1 MTYNTKR
8 FKRGRNATRKYYGGQ
23 LAQVQSP
30 QMEKKVFIKH
40 EGILTELANKVVNL
54 LKPVLKIGLTK
65 ALNALEPAV
74 GSEMSQAQVVPEQD
88 SRLKQ
93 AGRTAANILNKGLGI
108 ILNQVNTVLAAP
120 GVQTTV
126 DVEAARAAELVTDIF
141 SRVAEK
147 LKDPKLQEQARL
159 AGDELAIYAKI
170 LVEAMREPLTELVGI
185 LSQAGLKATSAITVG
200 IIKVVTDA
208 MAAVPGIGAV
218 IEVGKIAN
226 DVSRAVGDAVEAGSH
241 ATTAAS
247 KAVFD
252 ITENV
257 KQGLKNAEHPP
268 ASQFVN
274 SETEI
279 QPTPEIREENPAVSR
294 GGGHKNMK
302 QALTELARAQRAGK
316 KIENRTR
323 LEIARFENPRIKPKN
338 NKTGGTTRRLR
349 RRAI

>member
-23 LAQVQSP
+23 MAPVQGP
-30 QMEKKVFIKH
+30 QMDKKTFIKH
-40 EGILTELANKVVNL
+40 EGIFTELANKVVNL
-54 LKPVLKIGLTK
+54 LKPALKIGLTK
-65 ALNALEPAV
+65 ALNALEPTADR
-74 GSEMSQAQVVPEQD
+74 EMAQAQAQEPD

-93 AGRTAANILNKGLGI
+93 AGRTAADILNKGLSL
-108 ILNQVNTVLAAP
+108 ILNQVNTVLATP

-126 DVEAARAAELVTDIF
+126 DVEAARATELVTDIF

-208 MAAVPGIGAV
+208 MAAVPGVGAV
-218 IEVGKIAN
+218 MEVGKIAN
-226 DVSRAVGDAVEAGSH
+226 DVSRAVGDAAEAGSNA
-241 ATTAAS
+241 ATATS
-247 KAVFD
+247 KAIFD

-257 KQGLKNAEHPP
+257 KQGLKTATAAANQSP
-268 ASQFVN
+268 AGEV
-274 SETEI
+274 I
-279 QPTPEIREENPAVSR
+279 ENPETNVPPPPTA
-294 GGGHKNMK
+294 GGGHENVK
-302 QALTELARAQRAGK
+302 QALAELAQAQRAGK

-323 LEIARFENPRIKPKN
+323 LEIARFENPRIQTKN
-338 NKTGGTTRRLR
+338 NKIRGTTRRLR

>member
-23 LAQVQSP
+23 MTPMQDP
-30 QMEKKVFIKH
+30 KMDKKTFIKH
-40 EGILTELANKVVNL
+40 EGIFTELANKVVNL

-65 ALNALEPAV
+65 ALNALEPAEGTETANV
-74 GSEMSQAQVVPEQD
+74 EVPTQD

-93 AGRTAANILNKGLGI
+93 AGRTAADILNKGLALV
-108 ILNQVNTVLAAP
+108 LNQVNTVLAGS
-120 GVQTTV
+120 GVQTSV
-126 DVEAARAAELVTDIF
+126 DAETARATELVTDIF

-147 LKDPKLQEQARL
+147 LQDPKLQEQARL

-170 LVEAMREPLTELVGI
+170 LVDAMREPLTELVGI

-208 MAAVPGIGAV
+208 MAAVPGVGAV

-226 DVSRAVGDAVEAGSH
+226 DVSRAVGDAAEAGSNA
-241 ATTAAS
+241 ATATS
-247 KAVFD
+247 KAIFD

-257 KQGLKNAEHPP
+257 KQGLKTATAAANQTP
-268 ASQFVN
+268 AGEV
-274 SETEI
+274 I
-279 QPTPEIREENPAVSR
+279 ENPETNVPR
-294 GGGHKNMK
+294 GGGYTNIK
-302 QALTELARAQRAGK
+302 QALAELARAQRAGK

-323 LEIARFENPRIKPKN
+323 QEIARFENPRIQTKN
-338 NKTGGTTRRLR
+338 NKTRGTTRRQ
-349 RRAI
+349 RAN

>member
-23 LAQVQSP
+23 LAPAQGTQID
-30 QMEKKVFIKH
+30 KKEFIKH

-65 ALNALEPAV
+65 ALNALEPTV
-74 GSEMSQAQVVPEQD
+74 GSEMSQPQEPEQD

-93 AGRTAANILNKGLGI
+93 AGRTAANILNKGLALV
-108 ILNQVNTVLAAP
+108 LNQVNTVLAAP

-126 DVEAARAAELVTDIF
+126 DAEAARATELVTDIF

-170 LVEAMREPLTELVGI
+170 LVEAMREPLIELVGI

-200 IIKVVTDA
+200 IIKVFTDA
-208 MAAVPGIGAV
+208 MAAVPGVGAV
-218 IEVGKIAN
+218 MEVGKIAN
-226 DVSRAVGDAVEAGSH
+226 DVSRAVGDAAEAGSN
-241 ATTAAS
+241 ATNAAS

-257 KQGLKNAEHPP
+257 KQGLQNAEQPP

-274 SETEI
+274 PETDL
-279 QPTPEIREENPAVSR
+279 PLPKA
-294 GGGHKNMK
+294 GGGYTNMK
-302 QALTELARAQRAGK
+302 QALAELVRAQRAGK

-323 LEIARFENPRIKPKN
+323 LEIARFENPRIQPKN
-338 NKTGGTTRRLR
+338 NKTRRRR
-349 RRAI
+349 RRAN

>member
-1 MTYNTKR
+1 MD
-8 FKRGRNATRKYYGGQ
+8 
-23 LAQVQSP
+23 
-30 QMEKKVFIKH
+30 KKSFIKH
-40 EGILTELANKVVNL
+40 EGIFTELANKVVNL

-65 ALNALEPAV
+65 ALNALEPTV
-74 GSEMSQAQVVPEQD
+74 GTEMPQSQEPEQD

-93 AGRTAANILNKGLGI
+93 AGRTAANILNKGLAL
-108 ILNQVNTVLAAP
+108 ILNQVNAVLAAP
-120 GVQTTV
+120 GVKTTV
-126 DVEAARAAELVTDIF
+126 DVEAARATELVTDIF

-147 LKDPKLQEQARL
+147 LQDPKLQEQARL

-170 LVEAMREPLTELVGI
+170 LVEAMREPLIELVGI

-226 DVSRAVGDAVEAGSH
+226 DVSRAVGDAAEAGSN
-241 ATTAAS
+241 ATTATS
-247 KAVFD
+247 KAIFD

-257 KQGLKNAEHPP
+257 KQGIKTVATTG
-268 ASQFVN
+268 VM
-274 SETEI
+274 
-279 QPTPEIREENPAVSR
+279 ENPETDVSR
-294 GGGHKNMK
+294 GGGRENIK
-302 QALTELARAQRAGK
+302 QALAQLARAQRAGK

-323 LEIARFENPRIKPKN
+323 LEIARFENPRIQTKN

>member
-23 LAQVQSP
+23 LAPVQGP
-30 QMEKKVFIKH
+30 QMDKKTFIKH
-40 EGILTELANKVVNL
+40 EGIFTELANKVANL
-54 LKPVLKIGLTK
+54 LKPALKIGLTK
-65 ALNALEPAV
+65 ALNAIEPTA
-74 GSEMSQAQVVPEQD
+74 GRELAQVQEPD

-93 AGRTAANILNKGLGI
+93 AGRTAADILNKGLAL
-108 ILNQVNTVLAAP
+108 ILNQVNTVLATP

-126 DVEAARAAELVTDIF
+126 DVEAARATALVTDIF

-147 LKDPKLQEQARL
+147 LQDPKLQEQARL

-208 MAAVPGIGAV
+208 MAAVPGVGAV
-218 IEVGKIAN
+218 MEVGKIAN
-226 DVSRAVGDAVEAGSH
+226 DVSRAVGDAAEAGSNA
-241 ATTAAS
+241 ATATS
-247 KAVFD
+247 KAIFD

-257 KQGLKNAEHPP
+257 KQGLKTVATAAANQSP
-268 ASQFVN
+268 AGEV
-274 SETEI
+274 I
-279 QPTPEIREENPAVSR
+279 ENPETNVPR
-294 GGGHKNMK
+294 GGGHENVK
-302 QALTELARAQRAGK
+302 QALAELARAQRAGK

-323 LEIARFENPRIKPKN
+323 LEIARFENPRIQTKN
-338 NKTGGTTRRLR
+338 NKIRGTTRRLR

>member
-23 LAQVQSP
+23 LAPAQGP
-30 QMEKKVFIKH
+30 QMDKKEFIKH

-65 ALNALEPAV
+65 ALNALEPTV
-74 GSEMSQAQVVPEQD
+74 GTEMSQPQEPEQD

-126 DVEAARAAELVTDIF
+126 DVEAARATELVTDIF

-208 MAAVPGIGAV
+208 MAAVPGVGAV

-226 DVSRAVGDAVEAGSH
+226 DVSRAVGDAAEAGSN

-247 KAVFD
+247 KAAFD

-257 KQGLKNAEHPP
+257 KQGLKNA
-268 ASQFVN
+268 ASTGV
-274 SETEI
+274 T
-279 QPTPEIREENPAVSR
+279 ENPETDVPR

-302 QALTELARAQRAGK
+302 QALAELARAQRAGK

-323 LEIARFENPRIKPKN
+323 LEIARFENPRIQPKN
-338 NKTGGTTRRLR
+338 NKTRRRLR
-349 RRAI
+349 RAI

>member
-1 MTYNTKR
+1 MD
-8 FKRGRNATRKYYGGQ
+8 
-23 LAQVQSP
+23 
-30 QMEKKVFIKH
+30 KKVFIKH
-40 EGILTELANKVVNL
+40 EGIITELANKVVNL
-54 LKPVLKIGLTK
+54 LKPALKIGLTK
-65 ALNALEPAV
+65 ALNALESTTDTGIAN
-74 GSEMSQAQVVPEQD
+74 AQVPAQD

-93 AGRTAANILNKGLGI
+93 AGRTAVDILNKGLA
-108 ILNQVNTVLAAP
+108 LVLSQVNTVLAAP

-126 DVEAARAAELVTDIF
+126 DAEAARATELVTDIF

-147 LKDPKLQEQARL
+147 LRDPKLQEQARL

-208 MAAVPGIGAV
+208 MAAVPGVGA
-218 IEVGKIAN
+218 IMEVGKIAN
-226 DVSRAVGDAVEAGSH
+226 DVSRAVGDAAEAGSH

-257 KQGLKNAEHPP
+257 KQGLKTANQAPP
-268 ASQFVN
+268 A
-274 SETEI
+274 
-279 QPTPEIREENPAVSR
+279 EIREENPDTNVPR
-294 GGGHKNMK
+294 GGGHTNMK
-302 QALTELARAQRAGK
+302 QALDELARAQRAGK

-323 LEIARFENPRIKPKN
+323 LEIARFENPRIQTKN
-338 NKTGGTTRRLR
+338 NKTRRQR
-349 RRAI
+349 RRTN

>member
-8 FKRGRNATRKYYGGQ
+8 FKRGRNSTRKYYGGQ
-23 LAQVQSP
+23 PAPGNSVQGV
-30 QMEKKVFIKH
+30 QADKKVFIKH

-65 ALNALEPAV
+65 ALNALEPTEGTDAEIANV
-74 GSEMSQAQVVPEQD
+74 QVPAQD

-93 AGRTAANILNKGLGI
+93 AGRTAADILNKGLALV
-108 ILNQVNTVLAAP
+108 LNQVNTVLAGS

-126 DVEAARAAELVTDIF
+126 DAEAARATELVTDIF

-147 LKDPKLQEQARL
+147 LQDPKLQEQARL

-170 LVEAMREPLTELVGI
+170 LVDAMREPLTELVGI

-208 MAAVPGIGAV
+208 MAAVPGVGAV

-226 DVSRAVGDAVEAGSH
+226 DVSRAVGDAVEAGSD

-257 KQGLKNAEHPP
+257 KQGLAKVKNMEPRP
-268 ASQFVN
+268 
-274 SETEI
+274 TEI
-279 QPTPEIREENPAVSR
+279 MEENTETGVSR
-294 GGGHKNMK
+294 GGGYTNMK
-302 QALTELARAQRAGK
+302 QALAELARAQRAGK

-323 LEIARFENPRIKPKN
+323 LEIARFENPRIQPKN
-338 NKTGGTTRRLR
+338 NKTRRLR
-349 RRAI
+349 RRPN

>member
-23 LAQVQSP
+23 LAPAQGP
-30 QMEKKVFIKH
+30 QIDKKEFIKH

-65 ALNALEPAV
+65 ALNAIEPTAGTEV
-74 GSEMSQAQVVPEQD
+74 SQAQEPEQD

-93 AGRTAANILNKGLGI
+93 AGRTAANILNKGLALV
-108 ILNQVNTVLAAP
+108 LNQVNTVLAAP

-126 DVEAARAAELVTDIF
+126 DVEATRATELVTDIF

-159 AGDELAIYAKI
+159 AGDELTIYAKI

-185 LSQAGLKATSAITVG
+185 LSQAGLKATSAIIVG

-226 DVSRAVGDAVEAGSH
+226 DVSRAVGDAAEAGSN

-257 KQGLKNAEHPP
+257 KQGLKNA
-268 ASQFVN
+268 ASTGVTEN
-274 SETEI
+274 PETEA
-279 QPTPEIREENPAVSR
+279 PR

-302 QALTELARAQRAGK
+302 QALAELARAQRAGK

-323 LEIARFENPRIKPKN
+323 LEIARFENPRIQPKN
-338 NKTGGTTRRLR
+338 NKTRRRLR
-349 RRAI
+349 RAI

>member
-8 FKRGRNATRKYYGGQ
+8 FKRGRKATRKYYGGQ
-23 LAQVQSP
+23 LAPGNSVQAVQSD
-30 QMEKKVFIKH
+30 KKEFIKH
-40 EGILTELANKVVNL
+40 KGIITELANKVVDL

-65 ALNALEPAV
+65 ALNALEPAEGTDAEIANV
-74 GSEMSQAQVVPEQD
+74 QVPAQD

-93 AGRTAANILNKGLGI
+93 AGRTAANILNKGLALV
-108 ILNQVNTVLAAP
+108 LNQVNTVLAGS
-120 GVQTTV
+120 GVQTSV
-126 DVEAARAAELVTDIF
+126 DAEAARATELVTDIF

-147 LKDPKLQEQARL
+147 LQDPKLQQQARL

-170 LVEAMREPLTELVGI
+170 LVDAMREPLTELVGI

-208 MAAVPGIGAV
+208 MAAVPGLGAV

-226 DVSRAVGDAVEAGSH
+226 DVSRAVGDAAEAGSD

-257 KQGLKNAEHPP
+257 KQGLQNAEQPP

-274 SETEI
+274 PETEV
-279 QPTPEIREENPAVSR
+279 QPLPEISEENPAVSR
-294 GGGHKNMK
+294 GGGYTNMK
-302 QALTELARAQRAGK
+302 QALAQLARAQRAGK

-323 LEIARFENPRIKPKN
+323 LEIARFENPRIKTKN
-338 NKTGGTTRRLR
+338 NKTRRYR
-349 RRAI
+349 RRAN

>member
-8 FKRGRNATRKYYGGQ
+8 FKRGRNITRKYYGGQ
-23 LAQVQSP
+23 QAPGNSVQGVQSD
-30 QMEKKVFIKH
+30 KKVFIKH

-65 ALNALEPAV
+65 ALNALEPAEGTETANV
-74 GSEMSQAQVVPEQD
+74 QVPAQD

-93 AGRTAANILNKGLGI
+93 AGRTAADILNKGLALV
-108 ILNQVNTVLAAP
+108 LNQVNTVLAGS
-120 GVQTTV
+120 GVQTSI
-126 DVEAARAAELVTDIF
+126 DAQAARATELVTDIF
-141 SRVAEK
+141 SRVADK
-147 LKDPKLQEQARL
+147 LQDPKLQEQARL

-170 LVEAMREPLTELVGI
+170 LVDAMREPLTELVGI

-208 MAAVPGIGAV
+208 MAAVPGVGAV

-226 DVSRAVGDAVEAGSH
+226 DVSRAIGDAAEAGSD

-257 KQGLKNAEHPP
+257 KQGLAKVKNIEPRP
-268 ASQFVN
+268 
-274 SETEI
+274 TEI
-279 QPTPEIREENPAVSR
+279 MEENPETDVSR
-294 GGGHKNMK
+294 GGGYTNIK
-302 QALTELARAQRAGK
+302 QALAELARAQRAGK

-323 LEIARFENPRIKPKN
+323 LEIARFENPRIQPKN
-338 NKTGGTTRRLR
+338 NKTRRLR
-349 RRAI
+349 RRPN

>member
-23 LAQVQSP
+23 MAPVQGP
-30 QMEKKVFIKH
+30 QMDKKTFIKH
-40 EGILTELANKVVNL
+40 EGIFTELANKVVNL
-54 LKPVLKIGLTK
+54 LKPALKIGLTK
-65 ALNALEPAV
+65 ALNALEPTADR
-74 GSEMSQAQVVPEQD
+74 EMAQAQAQEPD

-93 AGRTAANILNKGLGI
+93 AGRTAADILNKGLAL
-108 ILNQVNTVLAAP
+108 ILNQVNTVLATP

-126 DVEAARAAELVTDIF
+126 DVEAARATALVTDIF

-147 LKDPKLQEQARL
+147 LQDPKLQEQARL

-208 MAAVPGIGAV
+208 MAAVPGVGAV
-218 IEVGKIAN
+218 MEVGKIAN
-226 DVSRAVGDAVEAGSH
+226 DVSRAVGDAAEAGSNA
-241 ATTAAS
+241 ATATS
-247 KAVFD
+247 KAIFD

-257 KQGLKNAEHPP
+257 KQGLKTATAAANQSP
-268 ASQFVN
+268 AGEV
-274 SETEI
+274 I
-279 QPTPEIREENPAVSR
+279 ENPETNVPPPPTA
-294 GGGHKNMK
+294 GGGHENVK
-302 QALTELARAQRAGK
+302 QALAELARARRAGK

-323 LEIARFENPRIKPKN
+323 LEIARFENPRIQTKN
-338 NKTGGTTRRLR
+338 NKIRGTTMRLR

>member
-23 LAQVQSP
+23 LAPTQGP
-30 QMEKKVFIKH
+30 QMDKKEFIKH
-40 EGILTELANKVVNL
+40 KGIITELANKVVNL

-65 ALNALEPAV
+65 ALNALEPAEGTEV
-74 GSEMSQAQVVPEQD
+74 SQAQEPEQD

-93 AGRTAANILNKGLGI
+93 AGRTAADILNKGLALV
-108 ILNQVNTVLAAP
+108 LNQVNTVLAAP

-126 DVEAARAAELVTDIF
+126 DAEAARATELVTDIF

-147 LKDPKLQEQARL
+147 LQDPKLQEQARL

-185 LSQAGLKATSAITVG
+185 LSQAGLKATSAIIVG
-200 IIKVVTDA
+200 IVKVVTDA
-208 MAAVPGIGAV
+208 MAAVPGLGAV

-226 DVSRAVGDAVEAGSH
+226 DVSRAVGDAAEAGSD

-257 KQGLKNAEHPP
+257 KQGLKNA
-268 ASQFVN
+268 AATGVN
-274 SETEI
+274 PETEV
-279 QPTPEIREENPAVSR
+279 PLPKA
-294 GGGHKNMK
+294 GGGYTNMK
-302 QALTELARAQRAGK
+302 QALAELARAQRAGK

-323 LEIARFENPRIKPKN
+323 LEIARFENPRIQTKN
-338 NKTGGTTRRLR
+338 NKTRRRR
-349 RRAI
+349 RRAN

>member
-23 LAQVQSP
+23 LAPAQGP

-65 ALNALEPAV
+65 ALNALEPTV
-74 GSEMSQAQVVPEQD
+74 GTEMSQPQEPEQD

-126 DVEAARAAELVTDIF
+126 DVEAARATELVTDIF

-218 IEVGKIAN
+218 MEVGKIAN
-226 DVSRAVGDAVEAGSH
+226 DVSRAVGDAAEAGSN
-241 ATTAAS
+241 ATTATS
-247 KAVFD
+247 KALFD

-257 KQGLKNAEHPP
+257 KQGLKNANQAP
-268 ASQFVN
+268 AAEVSP
-274 SETEI
+274 ETEV
-279 QPTPEIREENPAVSR
+279 PLPKA
-294 GGGHKNMK
+294 GGGYTNMK
-302 QALTELARAQRAGK
+302 QALAELVRAQRAGK

-323 LEIARFENPRIKPKN
+323 LEIARFENPRIQPKN
-338 NKTGGTTRRLR
+338 NKTRRRR
-349 RRAI
+349 RRAN

>member
-1 MTYNTKR
+1 M
-8 FKRGRNATRKYYGGQ
+8 
-23 LAQVQSP
+23 
-30 QMEKKVFIKH
+30 FIKH

-65 ALNALEPAV
+65 ALNTLEPTSGTEV
-74 GSEMSQAQVVPEQD
+74 SQAQEPEQD

-93 AGRTAANILNKGLGI
+93 AGRTAANILNKGLAMV
-108 ILNQVNTVLAAP
+108 LNQVNTVLAAP

-126 DVEAARAAELVTDIF
+126 DVEAARATELVTDIF

-147 LKDPKLQEQARL
+147 LRDPKLQEQARL

-170 LVEAMREPLTELVGI
+170 LVEAMREPLIELVGI
-185 LSQAGLKATSAITVG
+185 LSQAGLKATSAIIVG
-200 IIKVVTDA
+200 IVKVVTDA
-208 MAAVPGIGAV
+208 MAAVPGVGAV
-218 IEVGKIAN
+218 MEVGKIAN
-226 DVSRAVGDAVEAGSH
+226 DVSRAVGDAAEAGSN

-257 KQGLKNAEHPP
+257 KQGLKNANQTPP
-268 ASQFVN
+268 AEVRAEN
-274 SETEI
+274 PETEV
-279 QPTPEIREENPAVSR
+279 PTA

-302 QALTELARAQRAGK
+302 QALAELARAQRAGK

-323 LEIARFENPRIKPKN
+323 LEIARFENPRIQPKN
-338 NKTGGTTRRLR
+338 NKTRRRR

>member
-23 LAQVQSP
+23 PAPGNSVQGVQSD
-30 QMEKKVFIKH
+30 KKEFIKH
-40 EGILTELANKVVNL
+40 KGILTELANKVVNL

-65 ALNALEPAV
+65 ALNALEPTEGTETSNV
-74 GSEMSQAQVVPEQD
+74 EVPAQD

-93 AGRTAANILNKGLGI
+93 AGRTAADILNKGLA
-108 ILNQVNTVLAAP
+108 LVLSQVNTVLAGS

-126 DVEAARAAELVTDIF
+126 DAEAARATELVTDIF

-147 LKDPKLQEQARL
+147 LQDPKLQEQARL

-170 LVEAMREPLTELVGI
+170 LVDAMREPLTELVGI

-208 MAAVPGIGAV
+208 MAAVPGLGAV

-226 DVSRAVGDAVEAGSH
+226 DVSRAVGDAAEAGSD

-257 KQGLKNAEHPP
+257 KEGLAKVKNTEPGA

-274 SETEI
+274 PETEV
-279 QPTPEIREENPAVSR
+279 PR
-294 GGGHKNMK
+294 GGGYTNMK
-302 QALTELARAQRAGK
+302 QALAELARAQRAGK

-323 LEIARFENPRIKPKN
+323 LEIARFENPRIQPKN
-338 NKTGGTTRRLR
+338 NKTRRLR
-349 RRAI
+349 RRPN

>member
-23 LAQVQSP
+23 MAPVQGP
-30 QMEKKVFIKH
+30 QMDKKTFIKH
-40 EGILTELANKVVNL
+40 EGIFTELANKVVNL
-54 LKPVLKIGLTK
+54 LKPALKIGLTK
-65 ALNALEPAV
+65 ALNALEPTAGREV
-74 GSEMSQAQVVPEQD
+74 AQAQAQEPD

-93 AGRTAANILNKGLGI
+93 AGRTAADILNKGLAL
-108 ILNQVNTVLAAP
+108 ILNQVNTVLATP

-126 DVEAARAAELVTDIF
+126 DVEAARATALVTDIF

-147 LKDPKLQEQARL
+147 LQDPKLQEQARL

-208 MAAVPGIGAV
+208 MAAVPGVGAV
-218 IEVGKIAN
+218 MEVGKIAN
-226 DVSRAVGDAVEAGSH
+226 DVSRAVGDAAEAGSNA
-241 ATTAAS
+241 ATATS
-247 KAVFD
+247 KAIFD

-257 KQGLKNAEHPP
+257 KQGLKTATAAANQSP
-268 ASQFVN
+268 AGEV
-274 SETEI
+274 I
-279 QPTPEIREENPAVSR
+279 ENPETNVPR
-294 GGGHKNMK
+294 GGGHENVK
-302 QALTELARAQRAGK
+302 QALAELARAQRAGK

-323 LEIARFENPRIKPKN
+323 LEIARFENPRIQTKN
-338 NKTGGTTRRLR
+338 NKIRGTTRRLR

>member
-1 MTYNTKR
+1 MD
-8 FKRGRNATRKYYGGQ
+8 
-23 LAQVQSP
+23 
-30 QMEKKVFIKH
+30 KKVFIKH

-65 ALNALEPAV
+65 ALNALEPTA
-74 GSEMSQAQVVPEQD
+74 GAEMSQAQEPEQD

-93 AGRTAANILNKGLGI
+93 AGRTAANILNKGLAMV
-108 ILNQVNTVLAAP
+108 LNQVNTVLAAP

-126 DVEAARAAELVTDIF
+126 DVEAARATELVTDIF

-159 AGDELAIYAKI
+159 AGDELTIYAKI

-185 LSQAGLKATSAITVG
+185 LSQAGLKATSAIIVG
-200 IIKVVTDA
+200 IVKVVTDA
-208 MAAVPGIGAV
+208 MAAVPGVGAV
-218 IEVGKIAN
+218 MEVGKIAN
-226 DVSRAVGDAVEAGSH
+226 DVSRAVGDAAEAGSN

-257 KQGLKNAEHPP
+257 KQGLKNANQTPP
-268 ASQFVN
+268 ASTGVTEN
-274 SETEI
+274 PETEA
-279 QPTPEIREENPAVSR
+279 PR

-302 QALTELARAQRAGK
+302 QALAELARAQRAGK

-323 LEIARFENPRIKPKN
+323 LEIARFENPRIQPKN
-338 NKTGGTTRRLR
+338 NKTRRRLR
-349 RRAI
+349 RAI

>member
-23 LAQVQSP
+23 MAPVQGP
-30 QMEKKVFIKH
+30 QIDKKTFIKH
-40 EGILTELANKVVNL
+40 EGIFTELANKVVNL
-54 LKPVLKIGLTK
+54 LKPALKIGLTK
-65 ALNALEPAV
+65 ALNALEPTA
-74 GSEMSQAQVVPEQD
+74 GREMAQAQEPD

-93 AGRTAANILNKGLGI
+93 AGRTAADILNKGLSL
-108 ILNQVNTVLAAP
+108 ILNQVNTVLATP

-126 DVEAARAAELVTDIF
+126 DVEAARATALVTDIF

-147 LKDPKLQEQARL
+147 LQDPKLQEQARL

-208 MAAVPGIGAV
+208 MAAVPGVGAV
-218 IEVGKIAN
+218 MEVGKIAN
-226 DVSRAVGDAVEAGSH
+226 DVSRAVGDAAEAGSNA
-241 ATTAAS
+241 ATATS
-247 KAVFD
+247 KAIFD

-257 KQGLKNAEHPP
+257 KQGLKTATAAANQSP
-268 ASQFVN
+268 AGEV
-274 SETEI
+274 I
-279 QPTPEIREENPAVSR
+279 ENPETNVPPPPTA
-294 GGGHKNMK
+294 GGGHENVK
-302 QALTELARAQRAGK
+302 QALAELARAQRAGK

-323 LEIARFENPRIKPKN
+323 LEIARFENPRIQTKN
-338 NKTGGTTRRLR
+338 NKIRGTTRRLR

>member
-23 LAQVQSP
+23 QAPGNSVQGVQSD
-30 QMEKKVFIKH
+30 KKVFIKH

-65 ALNALEPAV
+65 ALNALEPAEGTETANV
-74 GSEMSQAQVVPEQD
+74 QVPAQD

-93 AGRTAANILNKGLGI
+93 AGRTAADILNKGLALV
-108 ILNQVNTVLAAP
+108 LNQVNTVLAGS
-120 GVQTTV
+120 GVQTSI
-126 DVEAARAAELVTDIF
+126 DAEAARATELVTDIF

-147 LKDPKLQEQARL
+147 LSDPKLQEQARL

-170 LVEAMREPLTELVGI
+170 LVDAMREPLTELVGI

-208 MAAVPGIGAV
+208 MAAVPGVGAV

-226 DVSRAVGDAVEAGSH
+226 DVSRAVGDAVEAGSD

-257 KQGLKNAEHPP
+257 KQGLAKVKNTEPEPP
-268 ASQFVN
+268 K
-274 SETEI
+274 I
-279 QPTPEIREENPAVSR
+279 MEENPETELSR
-294 GGGHKNMK
+294 GGGYTNMK
-302 QALTELARAQRAGK
+302 QALAELARAQRAGK

-323 LEIARFENPRIKPKN
+323 LEIARFENPRIQPKN
-338 NKTGGTTRRLR
+338 NKTRRLR
-349 RRAI
+349 RRPN

>member
-23 LAQVQSP
+23 LAPTQGP
-30 QMEKKVFIKH
+30 QMDKKEFIKH
-40 EGILTELANKVVNL
+40 KGIITELANKVVNL

-65 ALNALEPAV
+65 ALNALEPTV
-74 GSEMSQAQVVPEQD
+74 DTEMPQPQEPEQD

-126 DVEAARAAELVTDIF
+126 DAEAERATELVTDIF

-147 LKDPKLQEQARL
+147 LQDPKLQEQARL

-170 LVEAMREPLTELVGI
+170 LVDAMREPLTELVGI
-185 LSQAGLKATSAITVG
+185 LSQAGLKATSAIIVG
-200 IIKVVTDA
+200 IVKVVTDA
-208 MAAVPGIGAV
+208 MAAVPGLGAV

-226 DVSRAVGDAVEAGSH
+226 DVSRAVGDAAEAGSD

-257 KQGLKNAEHPP
+257 KQGLKNAAPTGVMENP
-268 ASQFVN
+268 
-274 SETEI
+274 ETEV
-279 QPTPEIREENPAVSR
+279 PLPKA
-294 GGGHKNMK
+294 GGGYTNMK
-302 QALTELARAQRAGK
+302 QALAELVRAQRAGK

-323 LEIARFENPRIKPKN
+323 LEIARFENPRIQTKN
-338 NKTGGTTRRLR
+338 NKTRRRR
-349 RRAI
+349 RRAN

>member
-23 LAQVQSP
+23 LAPTQGP
-30 QMEKKVFIKH
+30 QMDKKEFIKH
-40 EGILTELANKVVNL
+40 KGIITELANKVVNL

-65 ALNALEPAV
+65 ALNALEPAEGTEV
-74 GSEMSQAQVVPEQD
+74 SQAQEPEQD

-93 AGRTAANILNKGLGI
+93 AGRTAADILNKGLALV
-108 ILNQVNTVLAAP
+108 LNQVNTVLAAP

-126 DVEAARAAELVTDIF
+126 DAEAARATELVTDIF

-147 LKDPKLQEQARL
+147 LQDPKLQEQARL

-185 LSQAGLKATSAITVG
+185 LSQAGLKATSAIIVG
-200 IIKVVTDA
+200 IVKVVTDA
-208 MAAVPGIGAV
+208 MAAVPGLGAV

-226 DVSRAVGDAVEAGSH
+226 DVSRAVGDAAEAGSD

-257 KQGLKNAEHPP
+257 KQGLKNA
-268 ASQFVN
+268 AATGVN
-274 SETEI
+274 PETEVPI
-279 QPTPEIREENPAVSR
+279 PKA
-294 GGGHKNMK
+294 GGGYTNMK
-302 QALTELARAQRAGK
+302 QALAELARAQRAGK

-323 LEIARFENPRIKPKN
+323 LEIARFENPRIQPKN
-338 NKTGGTTRRLR
+338 NKTRRRR
-349 RRAI
+349 RRAN

>member
-23 LAQVQSP
+23 LAPVQGP
-30 QMEKKVFIKH
+30 QMDKKEFIKH

-65 ALNALEPAV
+65 ALNALEPTAGTEV
-74 GSEMSQAQVVPEQD
+74 SQAQEPEQD

-93 AGRTAANILNKGLGI
+93 AGQTAANILNKGLAMV
-108 ILNQVNTVLAAP
+108 LNQVNTVLAAP

-126 DVEAARAAELVTDIF
+126 DVEAARATELVTDIF

-147 LKDPKLQEQARL
+147 LRDPKLQEQARL

-170 LVEAMREPLTELVGI
+170 LVEAMREPLIELVGI

-218 IEVGKIAN
+218 MEVGKIAN
-226 DVSRAVGDAVEAGSH
+226 DVSRAVGDAAEAGSN

-257 KQGLKNAEHPP
+257 KQGLKNANQTPP
-268 ASQFVN
+268 AEVRAEN
-274 SETEI
+274 PETEV
-279 QPTPEIREENPAVSR
+279 PTA

-302 QALTELARAQRAGK
+302 QALAELARAQRAGK

-323 LEIARFENPRIKPKN
+323 LEIARFENPRIQTKN
-338 NKTGGTTRRLR
+338 NKTRRRR
-349 RRAI
+349 RRAN

>member
-8 FKRGRNATRKYYGGQ
+8 FKRGRNVTRKYYGGQ
-23 LAQVQSP
+23 LAPTQGQ
-30 QMEKKVFIKH
+30 QMDKKEFIKH
-40 EGILTELANKVVNL
+40 KGIITELANKVVNL

-65 ALNALEPAV
+65 ALNALEPTADAEIENV
-74 GSEMSQAQVVPEQD
+74 QVPAQD

-93 AGRTAANILNKGLGI
+93 AGRTAADILNKGLALV
-108 ILNQVNTVLAAP
+108 LNQVNSVLAAP

-126 DVEAARAAELVTDIF
+126 DAEAARATELVTDIF

-147 LKDPKLQEQARL
+147 LQDPKLQEQARL

-170 LVEAMREPLTELVGI
+170 LVNAMREPLTELVGI
-185 LSQAGLKATSAITVG
+185 LSQAGLKATSAIIVG
-200 IIKVVTDA
+200 IVKVVTDA
-208 MAAVPGIGAV
+208 MAAVPGLGAV

-226 DVSRAVGDAVEAGSH
+226 DVSRAVGDAAEAGSD

-257 KQGLKNAEHPP
+257 KQGLKNANQTPP
-268 ASQFVN
+268 TEVN
-274 SETEI
+274 PETEV
-279 QPTPEIREENPAVSR
+279 PLPKA
-294 GGGHKNMK
+294 GGGYTNMK
-302 QALTELARAQRAGK
+302 QALAELARAQRAGK

-323 LEIARFENPRIKPKN
+323 LEIARFENPRIQTKN
-338 NKTGGTTRRLR
+338 NKTRRRR
-349 RRAI
+349 RRAN

>member
-23 LAQVQSP
+23 LAPAQGQ
-30 QMEKKVFIKH
+30 QIEKKEFIKH

-65 ALNALEPAV
+65 ALNTLEPTT
-74 GSEMSQAQVVPEQD
+74 GTEMSQPQEPEQD
-88 SRLKQ
+88 SRFKQ
-93 AGRTAANILNKGLGI
+93 AGRTAANILNKGLALV
-108 ILNQVNTVLAAP
+108 LNQVNTILAAP

-126 DVEAARAAELVTDIF
+126 DVEATRATELVTDIF

-218 IEVGKIAN
+218 MEVGKIAN
-226 DVSRAVGDAVEAGSH
+226 DVSRAVGDAAEAGSH

-257 KQGLKNAEHPP
+257 KQGLQNVNQTPP

-274 SETEI
+274 PETEV
-279 QPTPEIREENPAVSR
+279 PTA

-302 QALTELARAQRAGK
+302 QALAELARAQRTGK

-323 LEIARFENPRIKPKN
+323 LKIARFENPRIQTKN

>member
-8 FKRGRNATRKYYGGQ
+8 FKRGRNATRKYCGGQ
-23 LAQVQSP
+23 LAPAQGP

-65 ALNALEPAV
+65 ALNALEPTV
-74 GSEMSQAQVVPEQD
+74 GTEMSQPQEPEQD

-126 DVEAARAAELVTDIF
+126 DVEAARATELVTDIF

-147 LKDPKLQEQARL
+147 LQDPKLQEQARL

-170 LVEAMREPLTELVGI
+170 LVDAMREPLTELVGI
-185 LSQAGLKATSAITVG
+185 LSQAGLKATSAIIVG
-200 IIKVVTDA
+200 IVKVVTDA
-208 MAAVPGIGAV
+208 MAAVPGLGAV

-226 DVSRAVGDAVEAGSH
+226 DVSRAVGDAAEAGSH

-257 KQGLKNAEHPP
+257 KQGLKNAAVNQAP
-268 ASQFVN
+268 AAGVIENQ
-274 SETEI
+274 ETDL
-279 QPTPEIREENPAVSR
+279 PR

-302 QALTELARAQRAGK
+302 QALVELARAQRAGK

-323 LEIARFENPRIKPKN
+323 LEIARFENPRIQTKN
-338 NKTGGTTRRLR
+338 NKTRRRR
-349 RRAI
+349 RRAN

>member
-23 LAQVQSP
+23 LAPMQDP
-30 QMEKKVFIKH
+30 QMDKKEFIKH

-65 ALNALEPAV
+65 ALNALEPTA
-74 GSEMSQAQVVPEQD
+74 GAEMSQAQEPEQD

-126 DVEAARAAELVTDIF
+126 DVEAARATELVTDIF

-170 LVEAMREPLTELVGI
+170 LVEAMREPLIELVGI

-208 MAAVPGIGAV
+208 MAAVPGVGAV
-218 IEVGKIAN
+218 MEVGKIAN
-226 DVSRAVGDAVEAGSH
+226 DVSRAVGDAAEAGSN
-241 ATTAAS
+241 ATTATS
-247 KAVFD
+247 KALFD

-257 KQGLKNAEHPP
+257 KQGLKTVATETTAATVNQTPP
-268 ASQFVN
+268 AGVM
-274 SETEI
+274 
-279 QPTPEIREENPAVSR
+279 ENPETDVPR

-302 QALTELARAQRAGK
+302 QALAELARAQRAGK

-323 LEIARFENPRIKPKN
+323 LEIARFENPRIQTKN
-338 NKTGGTTRRLR
+338 NKRHGTTRRLR

>member
-23 LAQVQSP
+23 LAPMQAP
-30 QMEKKVFIKH
+30 QMDKKEFIKH

-65 ALNALEPAV
+65 ALNTLEPTA
-74 GSEMSQAQVVPEQD
+74 GTEMSQPQEPVQD

-93 AGRTAANILNKGLGI
+93 AGRTAANILNKGLGM

-126 DVEAARAAELVTDIF
+126 DVEAARATELVTDIF

-170 LVEAMREPLTELVGI
+170 LVEAMREPLTELVGV
-185 LSQAGLKATSAITVG
+185 LSQAGLKATSAIIVG

-218 IEVGKIAN
+218 MEVGKIAN
-226 DVSRAVGDAVEAGSH
+226 DVSRAVGDAAEAGSH

-257 KQGLKNAEHPP
+257 KQGLQNA
-268 ASQFVN
+268 AATGVM
-274 SETEI
+274 
-279 QPTPEIREENPAVSR
+279 ENPETDLPR

-302 QALTELARAQRAGK
+302 LALAELARAQRAGK

-323 LEIARFENPRIKPKN
+323 LEIARFENPRIQPKN
-338 NKTGGTTRRLR
+338 NKTRRRR
-349 RRAI
+349 RRAN

>member
-23 LAQVQSP
+23 LAPAQGTQID
-30 QMEKKVFIKH
+30 KKEFIKH

-65 ALNALEPAV
+65 ALNALEPTV
-74 GSEMSQAQVVPEQD
+74 GSEMSQPQEPEQD

-93 AGRTAANILNKGLGI
+93 AGRTAANILNKGLALV
-108 ILNQVNTVLAAP
+108 LNQVNTVLAAP

-126 DVEAARAAELVTDIF
+126 DAEAARATELVTDIF

-170 LVEAMREPLTELVGI
+170 LVEAMREPLIELVGI

-208 MAAVPGIGAV
+208 MAAVPGVGAV
-218 IEVGKIAN
+218 MEVGKIAN
-226 DVSRAVGDAVEAGSH
+226 DVSRAVGDAAEAGSN

-257 KQGLKNAEHPP
+257 KQGLQNAEQPP

-274 SETEI
+274 PETDL
-279 QPTPEIREENPAVSR
+279 PLPKA
-294 GGGHKNMK
+294 GGGYTNMK
-302 QALTELARAQRAGK
+302 QALAELVRAQRAGK

-323 LEIARFENPRIKPKN
+323 LEIARFENPRIQPKN
-338 NKTGGTTRRLR
+338 NKTRRRR
-349 RRAI
+349 RRAN